1 MRLLFLFSLFLPGL
15 LSAATF
21 TVTSTAD
28 TSDPGTLRWAIEQ
41 HNASGGTN
49 VIDFSPS
56 LAGQTIL
63 FTNPAIS
70 GHFPTITKPNLRI
83 DGSAAPGLTI
93 DRNGGARIFILSA
106 GGFITIENIRLTNA
120 RGVFGG
126 SCVRASNST
135 QLIQLINVTFDGCET
150 RQSGTADAIGGAIFV
165 EFNSVGNGQLVVR
178 DSLFINN
185 KVEGSQGLLF
195 GGAIYAENN
204 RVTIERTRFE
214 LNIADNFNSAFH
226 QGGAVYISNADEV
239 QMVENEFLF
248 NQAEGGAGGAVVM
261 NLLPSSSAFVRR
273 NLFAGNVADLGSAVW
288 TGTQVLGDDVP
299 FFNFTNN
306 TFFANTTSGSTG
318 GALFLREGDAI
329 VRSNSFI
336 QNSNAS
342 SGGAHLAYNVSR
354 TSFLSIWN
362 NLFGPA
368 ASAACD
374 TTSGSPGVF
383 PSAGYNVLP
392 DASCAFSG
400 LNDMIGNA
408 GPFLPLGDYG
418 GITRLVPP
426 AAGNLAIDTGNPAPI
441 GPGNVALCPEFDAR
455 GQARPGDGD
464 ADGMAVCDVGAFEWS
479 NEAPLFFD
487 GFEET
492 GLVFP

>member
-1 MRLLFLFSLFLPGL
+1 MRLPLLILLLLPGL

-41 HNASGGTN
+41 HNAAGGSNTI
-49 VIDFSPS
+49 VFASS
-56 LAGQTIL
+56 LAGQTIVI
-63 FTNPAIS
+63 TDPTIS
-70 GHFPTITKPNLRI
+70 GALPSLIGVNLVI

-93 DRNGGARIFILSA
+93 DRNGGARIFILNLNSA
-106 GGFITIENIRLTNA
+106 LTLRSLRLTNA
-120 RGVFGG
+120 RGPFGGTCLFASGTPANVLLERMTFEGCEADSSSSATLGGAVRTEFSGGSLIIRDSEFIGNSAESGADVVFGG
-126 SCVRASNST
+126 AVYSSNGDVR
-135 QLIQLINVTFDGCET
+135 
-150 RQSGTADAIGGAIFV
+150 
-165 EFNSVGNGQLVVR
+165 
-178 DSLFINN
+178 
-185 KVEGSQGLLF
+185 
-195 GGAIYAENN
+195 
-204 RVTIERTRFE
+204 IERSRFE
-214 LNIADNFNSAFH
+214 LNAVVDAGSAFI
-226 QGGAVYISNADEV
+226 QGGAVYISNGDV
-239 QMVENEFLF
+239 DLLDNEFLF
-248 NQAEGGAGGAVVM
+248 NQAQTSAGGAVVL
-261 NLLPSSSAFVRR
+261 NLFPSSSSFVQR
-273 NLFAGNVADLGSAVW
+273 NLFAGNLADTGSAVW

-329 VRSNSFI
+329 VRNNSFI

-342 SGGAHLAYNVSR
+342 SGGAHLAYNPNR
-354 TSFLSIWN
+354 TSFLPIWN

-368 ASAACD
+368 ASPACD
-374 TTSGSPGVF
+374 TTTGSPGAF

-392 DASCAFSG
+392 DASCAFNG

-426 AAGNLAIDTGNPAPI
+426 AAGNLGIDTANPAPI

-464 ADGMAVCDVGAFEWS
+464 ADGMAVCDVGAFEWP
-479 NEAPLFFD
+479 NEAPFFVD